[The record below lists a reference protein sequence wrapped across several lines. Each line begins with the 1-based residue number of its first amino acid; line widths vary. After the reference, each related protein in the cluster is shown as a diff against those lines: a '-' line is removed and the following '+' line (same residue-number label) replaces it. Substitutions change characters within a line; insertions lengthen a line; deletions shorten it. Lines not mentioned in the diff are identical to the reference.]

1 LVIRTVYRPLRPAIA
16 DLAGWQSGSGDLALA
31 LAEGGNLMG
40 SVKWAAVLVAVV
52 ISALDALA
60 NLLLALLTPHA
71 VPVVVNLFAL
81 AVAGVAAIFAFVAH
95 LAVRTDAKIETV
107 VGLLTRRLE
116 DLEARVGDRNSGFV
130 EGYML
135 GHSIDSP
142 EASVVPL
149 TPRPRRLH
157 HAED

>member
-1 LVIRTVYRPLRPAIA
+1 
-16 DLAGWQSGSGDLALA
+16 LASGPGEHLLA

-40 SVKWAAVLVAVV
+40 SVKWAMVLVAVV

-60 NLLLALLTPHA
+60 NLLVAVLTPHA

-95 LAVRTDAKIETV
+95 LAVRADARIERV
-107 VGLLTRRLE
+107 VGVMTQRLE

-135 GHSIDSP
+135 GHLVDGP
-142 EASVVPL
+142 EAAVVPL
-149 TPRPRRLH
+149 ARPGSRRLH
-157 HAED
+157 AED

>member
-1 LVIRTVYRPLRPAIA
+1 
-16 DLAGWQSGSGDLALA
+16 
-31 LAEGGNLMG
+31 MG

-52 ISALDALA
+52 ISALDVLA
-60 NLLLALLTPHA
+60 NLLLAILTPHA
-71 VPVVVNLFAL
+71 VPVIVNLFAL
-81 AVAGVAAIFAFVAH
+81 AIAGVAAIFAFVAY
-95 LAVRTDAKIETV
+95 LAVRTEAKIETV

-135 GHSIDSP
+135 SHTIDSP

-149 TPRPRRLH
+149 ASRTRRLH
-157 HAED
+157 HADD

>member
-1 LVIRTVYRPLRPAIA
+1 LRPAIA
-16 DLAGWQSGSGDLALA
+16 DLTGWQSGSGDQTLA

-52 ISALDALA
+52 ISALDVLA
-60 NLLLALLTPHA
+60 NLLLAVLTPHT

-81 AVAGVAAIFAFVAH
+81 AIAGVSAIFAFVAY
-95 LAVRTDAKIETV
+95 LVVRTDAKIEIV
-107 VGLLTRRLE
+107 IGLLTRRLE

-135 GHSIDSP
+135 GHAVDSP

-149 TPRPRRLH
+149 APRPRRLH
-157 HAED
+157 HADD

>member
-1 LVIRTVYRPLRPAIA
+1 LRIRR
-16 DLAGWQSGSGDLALA
+16 LAVGSGGEHLLA

-52 ISALDALA
+52 TSALDALA
-60 NLLLALLTPHA
+60 NLLLAVLTPHA

-81 AVAGVAAIFAFVAH
+81 AVAGVAAIFAFIAH
-95 LAVRTDAKIETV
+95 LAVRTDAKIDRV
-107 VGLLTRRLE
+107 VSALTERLE
-116 DLEARVGDRNSGFV
+116 DLEARIGDRNTGFV

-135 GHSIDSP
+135 GHSMDGP

-149 TPRPRRLH
+149 TPRGSRRLH
-157 HAED
+157 AED

>member
-1 LVIRTVYRPLRPAIA
+1 
-16 DLAGWQSGSGDLALA
+16 
-31 LAEGGNLMG
+31 MG

-60 NLLLALLTPHA
+60 NLLLAFLTPHA

-95 LAVRTDAKIETV
+95 LAVRTDAKIAV
-107 VGLLTRRLE
+107 VVELLTRRLE

-135 GHSIDSP
+135 GHSIDSH

-157 HAED
+157 HADD

>member
-1 LVIRTVYRPLRPAIA
+1 LRIPLV
-16 DLAGWQSGSGDLALA
+16 GSRIGGEQPLA

-40 SVKWAAVLVAVV
+40 SVKWAAVLIAVV

-71 VPVVVNLFAL
+71 VPVIVNLFAL
-81 AVAGVAAIFAFVAH
+81 AVAGVAAIFAFIAH
-95 LAVRTDAKIETV
+95 LAVRTDAKIDRV
-107 VGLLTRRLE
+107 VGALTQRLE

-135 GHSIDSP
+135 GHTMDGP
-142 EASVVPL
+142 EAAVVPL
-149 TPRPRRLH
+149 APRGSRRLH
-157 HAED
+157 AED